1 MSWSLDAGL
10 MARMINRLPY
20 GAVVLRLDDPN
31 DDRSLRIVAAN
42 EAAGRLTGRDPALD
56 IGKRLAD
63 IAQLDP
69 DRLAAMAATAR
80 DGQDRTLAE
89 RPTEIVS
96 LGDRYVAVHFNTRRI
111 DEQQASHFLDTI
123 IEQLPAMV
131 FLKDAKELRFVRF
144 NRHGEDL
151 LGLSR
156 EELIGKND
164 HDFFPPEQAD
174 FFTAKDREVLRA
186 RHMVDIP
193 GEPIDTPR
201 GQRWLHTRKIPILDE
216 RGEARYLLGI
226 SIDITERREAEHV
239 LRQAYESL
247 ERESVTSGEA
257 LRAAVGQRLRAE
269 EALRRTEDQ
278 LRQAQKMEAIGRL
291 AGGVAHDFNNLLSV
305 VLSYTDLSLEQL
317 PDPDPLREDLEQ
329 IKRAGLKASDLTRQ
343 LLAFSRQQMLQPRV
357 LDLNEV
363 VRTMERLLRRVIGE
377 DIELTIE
384 LAADV
389 GKVRAD
395 PSQIEQVLMNLVVN
409 ARDAMPTGGKLTIE
423 TANVLLDERYA
434 AEHVGSRPGP
444 TVMLAVSDTGQGM
457 DKATLARIFEP
468 FFTTKE
474 KGRGTGLGLS
484 TVFGIVKQSEGGI
497 WVYSE
502 PGLGATFKV
511 YLPMT
516 DEAAAELPR
525 QAHRPELSGTETVL
539 LVEDDE
545 QVRTLA
551 ANILRRQGYT
561 VLEGRNGKEA
571 LVLANGWGKAID
583 LLLTDV
589 VMPAMGGRAL
599 AEQLTHTHPE
609 TKVLYMS
616 GYTDDAV
623 VRHGV
628 LEEGVQ
634 FLQKPLMPDMLS
646 RRVREVLDLAST

>member
-1 MSWSLDAGL
+1 MSSIPDAGL
-10 MARMINRLPY
+10 FARVFHRLPY
-20 GAVVLRLDDPN
+20 GAVVLRLEDPA
-31 DDRSLRIVAAN
+31 DDRSLVVVEAN
-42 EAAGRLTGRDPALD
+42 AAAGRLTGHDE
-56 IGKRLAD
+56 RLAIGRRLVD
-63 IAQLDP
+63 VAPVEP
-69 DRLAAMAATAR
+69 DRLAAMAASAR
-80 DGQDRTLAE
+80 DGRDRTLTE
-89 RPTEIVS
+89 RPTEIVA
-96 LGDRYVAVHFNTRRI
+96 LGDRHVVVHFNTLRI
-111 DEQQASHFLDTI
+111 DEREASHFLDAI
-123 IEQLPAMV
+123 IENLPAMV

-144 NRHGEDL
+144 NRHGEEL

-156 EELIGKND
+156 DELIGKND

-174 FFTAKDREVLRA
+174 FFIAKDREVLRSQ
-186 RHMVDIP
+186 HLVDVAA
-193 GEPIDTPR
+193 EPITTPR
-201 GQRWLHTRKIPILDE
+201 GERWLHTRKIPILDE
-216 RGEARYLLGI
+216 RGEPRHLLGI
-226 SIDITERREAEHV
+226 SIDITEQRQAEEVLREAY
-239 LRQAYESL
+239 ASL
-247 ERESVTSGEA
+247 ERQSVMSA
-257 LRAAVGQRLRAE
+257 DQLRAAVGQRQRAE
-269 EALRRTEDQ
+269 EALRRTEEQ
-278 LRQAQKMEAIGRL
+278 LRHAQKMEAIGRL

-317 PDPDPLREDLEQ
+317 PDSDPLREDLEQ

-363 VRTMERLLRRVIGE
+363 IRNMERMLRRVIGE
-377 DIELTIE
+377 DIEVTIE
-384 LAADV
+384 LAPDL

-434 AEHVGSRPGP
+434 SEHVGARPGP
-444 TVMLAVSDTGQGM
+444 TVMLAVSDSGQGM
-457 DKATLARIFEP
+457 DRATLARIFEP

-525 QAHRPELSGTETVL
+525 QAQRPELSGTETIL

-561 VLEGRNGKEA
+561 VLEARNGKEA
-571 LVLANGWGKAID
+571 LVLATGFAKPID

-599 AEQLTHTHPE
+599 AEHLAASHPE
-609 TKVLYMS
+609 TRVLFMS

-628 LEEGVQ
+628 LEAGVQ
-634 FLQKPLMPDMLS
+634 FLQKPIMPELLS
-646 RRVREVLDLAST
+646 RRVREVLDGA